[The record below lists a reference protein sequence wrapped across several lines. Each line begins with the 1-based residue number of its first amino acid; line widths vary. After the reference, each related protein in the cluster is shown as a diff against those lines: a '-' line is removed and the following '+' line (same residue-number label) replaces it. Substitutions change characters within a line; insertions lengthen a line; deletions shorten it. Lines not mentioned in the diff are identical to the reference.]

1 MSKELSKV
9 SDSPSL
15 GNATGTLLDSAC
27 KHIQQCRVSFD
38 HMLHFVSNSDE
49 LEKREKDYC
58 VHKDEMVVGVSRPW
72 KKSKARQ
79 LPPSAYPRVI
89 SNLGNIHE
97 DENEIPRKMIKYL
110 FHFSSDLIQRH
121 LIIENMNSDTF
132 DIASFTSKGKNLS
145 DDEFYFHDPLNT
157 GNFTPLKGHLQKMH
171 DYYPVG
177 ISNTLGYAHPNS
189 GDTMSSVMIGG
200 LRTVMN
206 GDWEVQAGDKIQWY
220 WSFERD
226 CFRHD
231 DGSRKSYIT
240 YDQDGDV
247 DQDFTGCDPSR
258 DFGDAAHP
266 PDTITLKDTKRQ
278 LFNDRQYGVK
288 PGSCVPSS
296 KSKAVARIKT
306 YVKDR
311 TPRIYDEMRV
321 FARAIGAARPH
332 ELLDIQ
338 ICRQSM

>member
-1 MSKELSKV
+1 
-9 SDSPSL
+9 
-15 GNATGTLLDSAC
+15 
-27 KHIQQCRVSFD
+27 
-38 HMLHFVSNSDE
+38 
-49 LEKREKDYC
+49 
-58 VHKDEMVVGVSRPW
+58 
-72 KKSKARQ
+72 
-79 LPPSAYPRVI
+79 
-89 SNLGNIHE
+89 
-97 DENEIPRKMIKYL
+97 
-110 FHFSSDLIQRH
+110 
-121 LIIENMNSDTF
+121 
-132 DIASFTSKGKNLS
+132 
-145 DDEFYFHDPLNT
+145 
-157 GNFTPLKGHLQKMH
+157 
-171 DYYPVG
+171 
-177 ISNTLGYAHPNS
+177 
-189 GDTMSSVMIGG
+189 MIGG

-266 PDTITLKDTKRQ
+266 PDTTTLKDTKRQ

-306 YVKDR
+306 YMHDPLCPRLYDR
-311 TPRIYDEMRV
+311 MRV
-321 FARAIGAARPH
+321 LGRAIATARPG

-338 ICRQSM
+338 ISRQSM